1 MKAILVERDYKG
13 EFERFALTPDEFK
26 EQFGDFL
33 SEGSD
38 LTKEEPGSFT
48 VQHLVHIWYQPSDVG
63 SEMWNRFFTDMTWGL
78 SEGDIENKNFAY
90 IREDFFKSLKEF
102 LPSGSKAEITE
113 EDIESLQGAIHSLRK
128 ELDGAIAYDP
138 DMVPII
144 DKQLSIKEFQLMA
157 AQNGYRLEQSRLE
170 ARWEAAG
177 ALFESAKAQ
186 LEKGNN
192 KTTYGEP
199 QAFIELPSGRTI
211 EITLEQDGLS
221 ENEQFYS
228 CRLHCGEEEYNAH
241 ESTVGLIEQYTTDSP
256 SLDDLKDILILAVLH
271 SEAFPVGLQPRQA
284 IQERGE
290 DTVENNYADK
300 ISRAYEALAEA
311 LEAVDATEEAGIKI
325 HPSIG
330 NRLSTAKLILAE
342 LTQELSQQ
350 KERENETPEHNV
362 VAPLTPDSN
371 IKQWYVSSYPQ
382 DEAGQNIAPN
392 LSFQDIVNTMN
403 DNKDFYG
410 VIEVPGSFIDTLVRE
425 RIFAQIAELYGVEY
439 NIIYNKWLN
448 HETAPNIPTPASK
461 DKKTPLADQIQ
472 SASAR
477 AAGNAVS
484 QDDLSV
490 ADKISR

>member
-33 SEGSD
+33 SEDSD

-63 SEMWNRFFTDMTWGL
+63 SEMWNRFFTDMAWGL

-90 IREDFFKSLKEF
+90 IREDFFQSLKEF
-102 LPSGSKAEITE
+102 LPAGTEATITE

-128 ELDGAIAYDP
+128 ELDGVIAYDP
-138 DMVPII
+138 DMVPVI
-144 DKQLSIKEFQLMA
+144 DKQLIIKEFQLMA
-157 AQNGYRLEQSRLE
+157 AQNGHRLEQSRLE
-170 ARWEAAG
+170 ARWETAG
-177 ALFESAKAQ
+177 TLFESAKVQ

-192 KTTYGEP
+192 KTAYGEP
-199 QAFIELPSGRTI
+199 QAFIELPNGRSI
-211 EITLEQDGLS
+211 EITLEQEGLA
-221 ENEQFYS
+221 ENQQFYS
-228 CRLHCGEEEYNAH
+228 CRLHCAEGEYEAYA
-241 ESTVGLIEQYTTDSP
+241 STVGLVEQYTTDIA
-256 SLDDLKDILILAVLH
+256 SLEELEGVFVLAVLH
-271 SEAFPVGLQPRQA
+271 SEAFPVGLLARQA
-284 IQERGE
+284 EQEKGE
-290 DTVENNYADK
+290 GTVENNYTDK
-300 ISRAYEALAEA
+300 ISSAYEALTEA
-311 LEAVDATEEAGIKI
+311 LEAVDAAEEAGTKI

-330 NRLSTAKLILAE
+330 NRLSTAKLILEE
-342 LTQELSQQ
+342 LTQELSE
-350 KERENETPEHNV
+350 KEKGNVAPEHNV

-371 IKQWYVSSYPQ
+371 IKQWYVSTYPQ

-392 LSFQDIVNTMN
+392 VSFQDIVNTMN

-461 DKKTPLADQIQ
+461 DKKTPLADQIR

-477 AAGNAVS
+477 AAGNAAS
-484 QDDLSV
+484 QDGPS
-490 ADKISR
+490 ASDKISR